1 MLIGNQFDADKARYS
16 RSYAYE
22 CWYNIEYEENSLGI
36 TTDEYQIIKDNWSTQ
51 MKIWANNLESVDQN
65 EWDISDDAFDEEL
78 DACLGEGVTVT
89 GKVAGNKKFAEG
101 HNKGVEETK
110 TAISFDGDMSNNKG
124 KVALG
129 GASSAVSVAAGG
141 FSIAA
146 SISANAASAA
156 AASAA
161 QTAATATM
169 NATIAN
175 NAAAAAGFKNVA
187 LNNSAAVASNNA
199 NQAKK
204 AAQAAAE
211 TAKKAEKLSKALCYV
226 GCTIALAVGTL
237 YEVTKPNKDAYLALM
252 DLKDLMDK
260 SDKSIQ
266 QDIMALDTLG
276 EEATTKA
283 SEAEEEEQ
291 EKQQA
296 LNDKTKLL
304 ILARAVEIELQNRMN
319 AGEPISEADYSKFL
333 ISKSQIEQLAIEVS
347 MMSQELG
354 VIREEKRAEINDLN
368 GEYDTKA
375 MNIATAIGQADFAAS
390 FDEATRN
397 LAIVEAITQGL
408 NVASGG
414 YNAVK
419 AFMTGPW
426 GIAFGVMG
434 LAGAGMSLHGVIEQS
449 TFANHTKDEI
459 GVREKLQTSI
469 GEALKQYDFSVAKQD
484 QSLLNLDDVGL
495 EGTELYNQTLEES
508 NNTNVKV
515 TEQNNTELMAE
526 NNKKETEKN
535 QNNNPFV

>member
-129 GASSAVSVAAGG
+129 GASSAASAALGGLSIGASVN
-141 FSIAA
+141 
-146 SISANAASAA
+146 ANAASQAFN
-156 AASAA
+156 
-161 QTAATATM
+161 TAM
-169 NATIAN
+169 
-175 NAAAAAGFKNVA
+175 
-187 LNNSAAVASNNA
+187 SNFIQSDFTKGLEEVTETLTESCNA
-199 NQAKK
+199 N
-204 AAQAAAE
+204 
-211 TAKKAEKLSKALCYV
+211 KLSKTLCYV

-252 DLKDLMDK
+252 DLKNLMDK

-449 TFANHTKDEI
+449 TFANHIKDEI